1 MQTDVAYSGE
11 KPVAAMPHVPPNSH
25 PIIRKNRRLRLAFLP
40 FGVFLVLWLILFYSS
55 GAITRGPDG
64 RALGSDFAMYWGATH
79 VLEQDGNPFDPGQ
92 LYRTEQSLLQQEHL
106 PIMQTPA
113 LVRVGNPPL
122 FYGLMQPLAALP
134 FKYAAI
140 LWMAAMYALV
150 AAGFLALLRYFRWQA
165 RLVPLVA
172 FLAMPQV
179 ALGVF
184 YGNVIGLVFASLCYS
199 LLLAREHPMWAGAL
213 ATIACLKPQVAL
225 PAVLLIGLFT
235 SLYRRRFFTGFA
247 VALGILAALTVI
259 TTGVHGTALWLQA
272 LDRYSGDIAIQPNL
286 SSLAGIYVR
295 EASSHIRLAL
305 ETLTIAPATG
315 LTIYIWFRARHR
327 PSFPYAMFA
336 ILWLVWFLATPYAH
350 FPDEILL
357 TIPILI
363 SLGSNAG
370 CACPPHGLLALYFA
384 ALSLLLFSW
393 VPHNVQLLWLPLTVI
408 LAGQV
413 IDTMRAD
420 VPAFVRS
427 PRLISRGEG

>member
-1 MQTDVAYSGE
+1 M
-11 KPVAAMPHVPPNSH
+11 AAMPHVPPNTH
-25 PIIRKNRRLRLAFLP
+25 PIIRENRRLRLAFLP
-40 FGVFLVLWLILFYSS
+40 FGVFLILWLILFYSS
-55 GAITRGPDG
+55 GAIIRGPDG

-79 VLEQDGNPFDPGQ
+79 VLEQHGNPFDPSQ

-106 PIMQTPA
+106 PIMQSPA

-122 FYGLMQPLAALP
+122 FYWVVQPLATLP
-134 FKYAAI
+134 FKHAAI

-199 LLLAREHPMWAGAL
+199 LLLAREHAMWAGAL

-235 SLYRRRFFTGFA
+235 TLYRRRFFTGFA
-247 VALGILAALTVI
+247 VALGILSALTVI
-259 TTGVHGTALWLQA
+259 TTGAHVTMLWLQA

-286 SSLAGIYVR
+286 SSLAGMYVR
-295 EASSHIRLAL
+295 VASSHIRLAL
-305 ETLTIAPATG
+305 EMLTIASAAV
-315 LTIYIWFRARHR
+315 LTIYVWFRTRR
-327 PSFPYAMFA
+327 GLSFSYPMFA

-350 FPDEILL
+350 FPDEIIL

-363 SLGSNAG
+363 NLGSNARY
-370 CACPPHGLLALYFA
+370 ACSPHALLALYLA

-393 VPHNVQLLWLPLTVI
+393 APHSVQLLWLPLAVI

-413 IDTMRAD
+413 IDTMRAG
-420 VPAFVRS
+420 VPDFARS
-427 PRLISRGEG
+427 PRLISRSDG